1 MKNRKT
7 EARNHIILSTGVN
20 LFSYCLF
27 YYSPVRRGTGPSSA
41 GKHSNTAE
49 LWRWG
54 ATTQFF
60 QETGLQV
67 CCWGQRFLQS
77 PPASSRKTTSA
88 WLNPAA
94 FSSPQWGHRFL
105 QTDCAV
111 TCAEPLAPGNQGNQN
126 LLDVPCF
133 SSPQYQT
140 GVQLAGSTDW
150 NTKIRKKQK

>member
-1 MKNRKT
+1 MKNRKRQET
-7 EARNHIILSTGVN
+7 TS
-20 LFSYCLF
+20 
-27 YYSPVRRGTGPSSA
+27 SPVLEWIYFHIVFSTIVPSDVAQGPA
-41 GKHSNTAE
+41 LQVNTATTAE

-54 ATTQFF
+54 ATTHFF

-105 QTDCAV
+105 QADYAV

-140 GVQLAGSTDW
+140 GIQLAASTDW
-150 NTKIRKKQK
+150 NNKIRKKQK